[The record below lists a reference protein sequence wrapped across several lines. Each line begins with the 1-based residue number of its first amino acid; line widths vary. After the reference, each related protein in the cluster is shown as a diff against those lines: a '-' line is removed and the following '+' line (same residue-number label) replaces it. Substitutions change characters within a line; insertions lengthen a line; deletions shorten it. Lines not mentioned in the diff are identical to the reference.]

1 MKIIFN
7 DATELQVQSVTEDS
21 GQLLIK
27 TIAATTDV
35 LRAKFSDTFATKQ
48 MTVQEQGKTI
58 ATYKDYTELYR
69 LEEYA
74 GSIRGVV
81 MYQAQKTPE
90 AQAEVVAASVMVAQ
104 IQAQSL
110 TDEQALS
117 VKAIYPQWRDAI
129 GQTVDI
135 GFKFIY
141 EGVLYKT
148 IQENLTIQEQ
158 YIPGQGTES
167 LYTCLD
173 ETHAGT
179 LEDPIPYNNNME
191 LEEGKYYIQ
200 DEVTYIC
207 TRSTGQPVYNSL
219 TDLVGLYVEVA
230 TETE

>member
-27 TIAATTDV
+27 TIAATTEV

-48 MTVQEQGKTI
+48 MSVQERGKTI
-58 ATYKDYTELYR
+58 AIYKDYTELYR

-104 IQAQSL
+104 MQAQLL
-110 TDEQALS
+110 TDEEALT
-117 VKAIYPQWRDAI
+117 VKAIYPAWDGNGISYA
-129 GQTVDI
+129 T
-135 GFKFIY
+135 GFKVLSADI
-141 EGVLYKT
+141 LYKCLQDHVSQQDWT
-148 IQENLTIQEQ
+148 PETAPSLWAKVLIPDASVIQEWEQ
-158 YIPGQGTES
+158 PDSTNGYSIGDKVTRNGVTYESLVDNNVWEPGTTGTE
-167 LYTCLD
+167 LLW
-173 ETHAGT
+173 
-179 LEDPIPYNNNME
+179 
-191 LEEGKYYIQ
+191 K
-200 DEVTYIC
+200 V
-207 TRSTGQPVYNSL
+207 V
-219 TDLVGLYVEVA
+219 